1 MDFLC
6 DMKIHE
12 EMELIEKD
20 LKYLLE
26 TGKELDTQGE
36 NEKALEQYM
45 KGLEISSKTNLNHYT
60 KIFSQLIITLL

>member
-12 EMELIEKD
+12 DMELIEKD
-20 LKYLLE
+20 LNYLLE
-26 TGKELDTQGE
+26 TGKELDTEGQ

-45 KGLEISSKTNLNHYT
+45 KGLELSTKTNLNQYT

>member
-60 KIFSQLIITLL
+60 KIFSQLIFTLL

>member
-6 DMKIHE
+6 DMKIHQD
-12 EMELIEKD
+12 MELIEKD
-20 LKYLLE
+20 LNYLLE
-26 TGKELDTQGE
+26 TGKELDTEGQ

-45 KGLEISSKTNLNHYT
+45 KGLELSTKTNLNQYT

>member
-1 MDFLC
+1 MNLLC
-6 DMKIHE
+6 VMKIQID
-12 EMELIEKD
+12 MELIEND

-26 TGKELDTQGE
+26 TGKELDTIGE

-45 KGLEISSKTNLNHYT
+45 KGLEISSKTNLNNYT

>member
-6 DMKIHE
+6 DMKIHQD
-12 EMELIEKD
+12 MELIEKD
-20 LKYLLE
+20 LNYLLE
-26 TGKELDTQGE
+26 TGKELDTEGQ

-45 KGLEISSKTNLNHYT
+45 KGLELSIKTNLNQYT

>member
-1 MDFLC
+1 
-6 DMKIHE
+6 MKIQID
-12 EMELIEKD
+12 MELIEND

-26 TGKELDTQGE
+26 TGKELDTIGE

-45 KGLEISSKTNLNHYT
+45 KGLEISSKTNLNNYT